1 MQASVMVNEHSNL
14 GRSDSYKNEAGKLK
28 IQPVRLYYSFNKK
41 LSY

>member
-1 MQASVMVNEHSNL
+1 MQANVMVNGHSNR
-14 GRSDSYKNEAGKLK
+14 RSDSYKNEAGKLK